1 MRLIVSVSVDDTVG
15 LQDHVFG
22 SALERRTGIG
32 VGSQRAEIGPAV
44 LVPKS
49 ALGTASCVSKC

>member
-1 MRLIVSVSVDDTVG
+1 MSVSVDDTVG

-22 SALERRTGIG
+22 SALERRTGVG